1 MKKYRFPFGEAVLFM
16 FNELFSAPETKIK
29 TEALFFMR
37 LKIFSLAF
45 AAGFVFFFSIAAIYV
60 YRFSGE
66 ASEEP
71 EITENETPFLEE
83 SSAVFLLAFENGGE
97 YGPFTLV
104 SFDAKNGRIPI
115 FTFSSGTAMTYS
127 GVTLPAGKLFE
138 EVSREIFAG
147 TVESQLGVELS
158 GYFIW
163 NKSSAEEIILKT
175 GSFDYILPGS
185 LYYSD
190 GTRYVNLAAGVQS
203 MTGKKVF
210 DIVTYPDFSEAE
222 RCDTVSRIF
231 AAFFERR
238 LRRFLPESGNIYTT
252 IYKYTETDVT
262 ALDVGKYQELI
273 KVLASGGNCVSSHV
287 TNDVERDP
295 ESGLIY
301 LSEGT
306 KARVRKYFS

>member
-1 MKKYRFPFGEAVLFM
+1 
-16 FNELFSAPETKIK
+16 
-29 TEALFFMR
+29 MR

-45 AAGFVFFFSIAAIYV
+45 SVGFVFFFSIAAIYV
-60 YRFSGE
+60 YRFSGV

-71 EITENETPFLEE
+71 EATGEAPFLENDF
-83 SSAVFLLAFENGGE
+83 AVFLLIFENGGE

-104 SFDAKNGRIPI
+104 SFDAKNGRVPV
-115 FTFSSGTAMTYS
+115 FTFSSMTAMSYS
-127 GVTLPAGKLFE
+127 GLTVPAGELFK
-138 EVSREIFAG
+138 EVSPEIFAG
-147 TVESQLGVELS
+147 AVETQLGVELS

-163 NKSSAEEIILKT
+163 NKDSAEAIVHKT
-175 GSFDYILPGS
+175 GSFDYILPES

-190 GTRYVNLAAGVQS
+190 GVRYVNLAAGVQS

-210 DIVTYPDFSEAE
+210 DIVTYPKFSEAE
-222 RCDTVSRIF
+222 RCDTASRIF

-262 ALDVGKYQELI
+262 ALDVGKYQEII
-273 KVLASGGNCVSSHV
+273 KALVSGGSYVSSHV
-287 TNDVERDP
+287 TNDVERDSQ
-295 ESGLIY
+295 SGLIY

-306 KARVRKYFS
+306 KARVGKYFS